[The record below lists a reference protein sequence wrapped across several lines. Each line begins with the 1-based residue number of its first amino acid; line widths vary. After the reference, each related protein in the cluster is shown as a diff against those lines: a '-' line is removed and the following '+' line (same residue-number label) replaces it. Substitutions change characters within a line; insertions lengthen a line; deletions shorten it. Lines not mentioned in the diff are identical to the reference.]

1 MHKVINYIEQNGY
14 IENVADLTKPPFDK
28 PVQFV
33 KLFDARKCAA
43 LIGVINAFR
52 DNAVDVS

>member
-1 MHKVINYIEQNGY
+1 M
-14 IENVADLTKPPFDK
+14 KPPFDK

-33 KLFDARKCAA
+33 KLFDAKKCAA

-52 DNAVDVS
+52 DNSVDVS